1 MIRGGA
7 EFGGVGPSA
16 PNPASAPGF
25 YVEELIGF
33 RACIARKAT
42 QGILRRQPDV
52 GREDAGDAAEGTPL
66 YDFAQTSALT
76 AALPS
81 PAKEMVL
88 LSIVTSLNVA
98 ELLGLTWK

>member
-1 MIRGGA
+1 
-7 EFGGVGPSA
+7 
-16 PNPASAPGF
+16 
-25 YVEELIGF
+25 
-33 RACIARKAT
+33 
-42 QGILRRQPDV
+42 V